1 MIHPPAGSPT
11 LVAALRIVLLVL
23 LALLFVSA
31 VVAIFSS
38 TTGNLEKVVLAA
50 VALLIALAV
59 PRVQNLR
66 RTPPR

>member
-1 MIHPPAGSPT
+1 